1 MCHTFTSQDIFDKAC
16 SWRHNRLKRTSYIN
30 QEIKAYMI
38 GQVHSPK
45 TRRTGLILLP
55 PPRFCPRFLYRQQ
68 AILLVSLLHLIPQNL
83 VDVNYEPVV
92 VKGTQMSKTQDLP
105 VFSRQQSC
113 GGDFTTT
120 LSLCSLKHIF
130 TSVFSIKFP
139 SNLVT

>member
-1 MCHTFTSQDIFDKAC
+1 MFLQAWC
-16 SWRHNRLKRTSYIN
+16 WRHKRLKRTSYIN

-55 PPRFCPRFLYRQQ
+55 APPRFCPRFLYRQQ
-68 AILLVSLLHLIPQNL
+68 AVLLVSLLHLIPQNL
-83 VDVNYEPVV
+83 VDVNYEPGV

-113 GGDFTTT
+113 RGDFTTT

-130 TSVFSIKFP
+130 TSVSSIKFP